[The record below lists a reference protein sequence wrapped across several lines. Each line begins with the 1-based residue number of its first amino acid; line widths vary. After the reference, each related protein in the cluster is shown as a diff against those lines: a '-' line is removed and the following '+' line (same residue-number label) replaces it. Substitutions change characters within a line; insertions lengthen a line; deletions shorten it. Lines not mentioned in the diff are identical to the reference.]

1 MLIAI
6 LMTNTD
12 ESAFSRAHP
21 MDGEKFSALFWEI
34 RPSWKFEVFNV
45 KDGCFPTQTSQ
56 FDGVLITG
64 SPASVRDEAPWI
76 KQLEQLV
83 CRIYAEKTPMFGAC
97 FGHQVIATALGGKV
111 GYNPAGWSLGT
122 VQTIWR
128 DSDSAT
134 PINLYAAH
142 KEQVVELPDE
152 AAVVSATN
160 GCPIAGFAIGNHVLT
175 TQYHPEMTPDF
186 ISALLS
192 EMEKDTDPETINAAR
207 HSLKTKADRGKI
219 RDIMVTFFE
228 SAR

>member
-12 ESAFSRAHP
+12 DSAFSQAHP
-21 MDGEKFSALFWEI
+21 GDGEKFSALFREL

-45 KDGCFPTQTSQ
+45 KDGVYPRQTSH

-76 KQLEQLV
+76 KQLEHLV
-83 CRIYAEKTPMFGAC
+83 RQIFSEKTPMFGAC

-122 VQTIWR
+122 VQTIWC
-128 DSDSAT
+128 DSDGAT
-134 PINLYAAH
+134 PVNLYAAH
-142 KEQVVELPDE
+142 KEQVVELPEE
-152 AAVVSATN
+152 AAVVSVSP
-160 GCPIAGFAIGNHVLT
+160 GCPIAGFAIGKHVLT
-175 TQYHPEMTPDF
+175 TQYHPEMTPEF

-192 EMEKDTDPETINAAR
+192 EMEKDTDQETINAAR
-207 HSLKTKADRGKI
+207 LSLSTKADREKI
-219 RDIMVTFFE
+219 RNIMVSFFE
-228 SAR
+228 NAR